1 LSFGVTQM
9 RNVSIVYTRV
19 YLVDCICET
28 QVLAPLLIIIDIGKP
43 LNWSAGMAKGQSTI
57 DTEL

>member
-1 LSFGVTQM
+1 M